1 MGRIF
6 INYRRQDSEGY
17 VGRLYDHLTQHFA
30 REDVFM
36 DVDNIKP
43 GVDFVKALEE
53 AVAACDV
60 FLAIIGPQWLHA
72 ANDAGERRLDEWN
85 DFVRIELIS
94 AIKMNKAIIP
104 VLVGRAQMP
113 SLRDLPE
120 EISALARRNAFELSH
135 QRFAVDVAKLAEIIN
150 AAAPP
155 KESLAKP
162 PADNETLR
170 KKEAALK
177 QVRLDLVSATE
188 SPLYHFRVENRLFP
202 VMGEG
207 NANANIMFI
216 GESPGKTEAE
226 QGKPFI
232 GPSGEVLADMLKS
245 IGLKREDIFIT
256 NLVLDRP
263 PEKRDPT
270 PEEIIFYTPFVDRI
284 IDIIQPTVIATL
296 GRFSMEYLLKK
307 LDVVEK
313 KAKISELHGKLMRAK
328 LPYGDIHV
336 VPLYHPAVVLYNPTQ
351 KDILRQD
358 FQKLTLF
365 V

>member
-1 MGRIF
+1 MARIF

-17 VGRLYDHLTQHFA
+17 VGRLYDHLIQHFQ
-30 REDVFM
+30 REDVFI

-60 FLAIIGPQWLHA
+60 LLAIIGPQWLSA
-72 ANDAGERRLDEWN
+72 TNDSGERRIDEWN
-85 DFVRIELIS
+85 DFVRIEIAS
-94 AIKMNKAIIP
+94 ALKLDKAIIP
-104 VLVGRAQMP
+104 VLVGHARMP
-113 SLRDLPE
+113 SHKDLPE
-120 EISALARRNAFELSH
+120 DLMPLARRNAFELTH
-135 QRFAVDVAKLAEIIN
+135 QRFSADVVHLAEIIKQ
-150 AAAPP
+150 AAP
-155 KESLAKP
+155 KSLAKP
-162 PADNETLR
+162 VADHETLR
-170 KKEAALK
+170 QKEAALK
-177 QVRLDLVSATE
+177 QVRLDLVGATE
-188 SPLYHFRVENRLFP
+188 SPLYQFRVENRLFP
-202 VMGEG
+202 VLGEG

-232 GPSGEVLADMLKS
+232 GPSGEVLAEMLNS

-263 PEKRDPT
+263 TEKRDPT
-270 PEEIIFYTPFVDRI
+270 PEEIAFYTPFVDRI

-296 GRFSMEYLLKK
+296 GRFAMEYLLKK

-313 KAKISELHGKLMRAK
+313 KAKISEVHGKLMKAH

-336 VPLYHPAVVLYNPTQ
+336 VPLYHPAVVLYSASQ
-351 KDILRQD
+351 KETLKKD
-358 FQKLTLF
+358 FQKLKLF
-365 V
+365 I